1 MRSSLSLEDVLGPGG
16 VVETLGR
23 LKTGG
28 SVRFIGF
35 TGLGEGPAL
44 HTVIEEGGLDTVQA
58 YYNLL
63 NRSAALPLPPHSRL
77 HDHGQIMPLA
87 AEHGMGVIG
96 IRNLAGGVLSG
107 GLDRAV
113 ANDSLVA
120 RDVKRAPRLAFLGRE
135 GAPLSQVAMRFALS
149 QAAISTVVPG
159 AKNAA
164 EVEDAVAAA
173 ALPPLDEAE
182 LARLEEAAQDDFGV
196 PEPSPAT
203 L

>member
-1 MRSSLSLEDVLGPGG
+1 M
-16 VVETLGR
+16 
-23 LKTGG
+23 
-28 SVRFIGF
+28 
-35 TGLGEGPAL
+35 
-44 HTVIEEGGLDTVQA
+44 QA